1 MVNEH
6 MNKRI
11 FMNDPN
17 ERSRITIYSQHI
29 KLIIKFIK
37 ENYESADL
45 EKCIDF
51 EIFNR

>member
-6 MNKRI
+6 MNKRN

-29 KLIIKFIK
+29 DI
-37 ENYESADL
+37 NYEIH
-45 EKCIDF
+45 K
-51 EIFNR
+51 